1 VPVTL
6 AHRRHQAIADRVA
19 AVASGTPLLEAHLGE
34 SAERVWVVDPD
45 AGLVDLLSG
54 ALYIVDGHHRVA
66 AATQRGTG
74 FLAVIV
80 PAEQLRLTAFHRVV
94 LDGAE
99 DAGWLLRRLQ
109 QMGLRPV
116 GRREPEPGV
125 ASVTLGGSWYTLP
138 LPSAAEGRGM
148 AARLDASRLH
158 RLVLGPLLGAG
169 EDCIAGRVEAVP
181 ATAGLDGLT
190 APGVMAGF
198 ALAPPSIED
207 VLAVADSGETLP
219 AKTTYATPKPLAGLV
234 VRLIGAR

>member
-1 VPVTL
+1 M
-6 AHRRHQAIADRVA
+6 
-19 AVASGTPLLEAHLGE
+19 
-34 SAERVWVVDPD
+34 
-45 AGLVDLLSG
+45 
-54 ALYIVDGHHRVA
+54 
-66 AATQRGTG
+66 
-74 FLAVIV
+74 V

-99 DAGWLLRRLQ
+99 DADWLLRRLQ

-116 GRREPEPGV
+116 GRLEPEPGM
-125 ASVTLGGSWYTLP
+125 ASVILGGSWYTLP
-138 LPSAAEGRGM
+138 LPGAAEGSGM

-169 EDCIAGRVEAVP
+169 EDCIAGRVEAAP

-190 APGVMAGF
+190 ARASMAGF